1 MNKYKV
7 LKKQVYTLGEYAL
20 VPIRFEDKF
29 KIMHWRNEQIYHLRQ
44 SEPLTEADQVD
55 YFNNVVAQL
64 FDQEKP
70 SQILFSFLEDGICIG
85 YGGLVHINWID
96 RNAEVSFVMNT
107 DLESAMFMEYWSLY
121 LKLIEQVA
129 FQELFYH
136 KIYIYAFDLRPKLY
150 VTLLKNDYFF
160 DAKLK
165 DHCFYNGRFIDV
177 IIHSKINPI
186 ISC

>member
-1 MNKYKV
+1 MQKYKCFN
-7 LKKQVYTLGEYAL
+7 KQIFSNGRYAL
-20 VPIRFEDKF
+20 VPIRLEDRYD
-29 KIMHWRNEQIYHLRQ
+29 IMQWRNEQIYHLRQ
-44 SEPLTEADQVD
+44 SKPLTQEDQDD
-55 YFNNVVAQL
+55 YFDNVVAKL
-64 FDQEKP
+64 FDKEQP
-70 SQILFSFLEDGICIG
+70 NQILFSFLEDGVCIG

-96 RNAEVSFVMNT
+96 KNSEVSFVMNT
-107 DLESAMFMEYWSLY
+107 DLENAMFMEYWSLY